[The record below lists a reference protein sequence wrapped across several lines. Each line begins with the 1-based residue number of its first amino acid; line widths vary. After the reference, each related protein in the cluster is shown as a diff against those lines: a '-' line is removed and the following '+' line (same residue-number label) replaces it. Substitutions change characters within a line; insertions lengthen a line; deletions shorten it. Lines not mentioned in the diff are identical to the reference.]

1 MAKRVVIVGG
11 GSAGWMT
18 AAYLGK
24 ALRDVE
30 ITLVESPAIPI
41 IGVGEA
47 TFSTVKLFFD
57 FLEIEESDWMPA
69 CNASYKLAIKFV
81 DWKGDGGHFY
91 HPFQRYDVV
100 DGYNLGEWWLHL
112 KQHEEH
118 FDEACFLTP
127 ALCEARR
134 SPRFLDGTVFDDKV
148 RDRFARSAADGNSA
162 LAYHRLQYPFAYHLD
177 AALLARFMRDYA
189 MARGVRQVVDN
200 VDDVVLAEDGSIAA
214 VQTHQQ
220 GPVAGDLFID
230 CTGFRGLL
238 INQALEEPF
247 VPFGGE
253 LLCDRAVALRVP
265 LDGRA
270 QLSMEP
276 FTTARAMP
284 AGWIWTI
291 PLYGRIGTGYVYSS
305 AFLGSEEA
313 ERQLR
318 AQIGPRAR
326 DAEANHIGIRVGRC
340 RSSWVRNCVA
350 IGLASGFVEPLESTG
365 IFFIQHGIEELV
377 RHFPA
382 DRIEPETV
390 RSYNRQVAECIDG
403 VRDFLVLHYWAA
415 ARADTDFWRATKQI
429 ALPDALAERLLLWT
443 KRLPNERNIDP
454 HFHGFEAYSYSV
466 MLLGLS
472 DRPPASLPVLSH
484 LDPSRALEAFRN
496 LRGRAEYLR
505 GALPSVYDYLTHMRG
520 EAAPGLA
527 KATAS

>member
-11 GSAGWMT
+11 GSSGWMT

-24 ALRDVE
+24 ALQDVD
-30 ITLVESPAIPI
+30 ITLVESPAVPI

-57 FLEIEESDWMPA
+57 FLELEESDWMPA
-69 CNASYKLAIKFV
+69 CNASYKLAIKFI

-91 HPFQRYDVV
+91 HPFQRYEVV
-100 DGYNLGEWWLHL
+100 DGYNLGEWWLQT
-112 KQHEEH
+112 KQHEEA

-148 RDRFARSAADGNSA
+148 QDRFARPAADGNST
-162 LAYHRLQYPFAYHLD
+162 LAHHRLQYPFAYHFD
-177 AALLARFMRDYA
+177 AALLARFLRDYA

-200 VDDVVLAEDGSIAA
+200 VDDVILAEDGSIAA
-214 VQTHQQ
+214 VQTHQH
-220 GPVAGDLFID
+220 GALAGDLFVD

-238 INQALEEPF
+238 VNRALDEPF
-247 VPFGGE
+247 VSFGGE

-265 LDGRA
+265 LDDRA
-270 QLSMEP
+270 QRSMEP

-291 PLYGRIGTGYVYSS
+291 PLYGRIGTGHVYSS
-305 AFLGSEEA
+305 AFLAPEEA

-318 AQIGPRAR
+318 AQVGARAR
-326 DAEANHIGIRVGRC
+326 DVEANHIRMRIGRC
-340 RSSWVRNCVA
+340 RNSWVRNCVA

-365 IFFIQHGIEELV
+365 IFFIQHGIEALV
-377 RHFPA
+377 RHFPG
-382 DRIEPETV
+382 DTIEPEAV
-390 RSYNRQVAECIDG
+390 RSYNRQVAGCIDG

-415 ARADTDFWRATKQI
+415 ARADTDFWRAAKQV
-429 ALPDALAERLLLWT
+429 ALPEVLAERLPLWA
-443 KRLPNERNIDP
+443 KRLPDGRNINP
-454 HFHGFEAYSYSV
+454 QFHGFEAYSYSV
-466 MLLGLS
+466 MLLGLTN
-472 DRPPASLPVLSH
+472 RPPASLPVLSH
-484 LDPSRALEAFRN
+484 LDPSHALAAFRN
-496 LRGRAEYLR
+496 LRSRAESLR
-505 GALPSVYDYLTHMRG
+505 GALPSVYEYLTHMRG
-520 EAAPGLA
+520 ERAPGLE